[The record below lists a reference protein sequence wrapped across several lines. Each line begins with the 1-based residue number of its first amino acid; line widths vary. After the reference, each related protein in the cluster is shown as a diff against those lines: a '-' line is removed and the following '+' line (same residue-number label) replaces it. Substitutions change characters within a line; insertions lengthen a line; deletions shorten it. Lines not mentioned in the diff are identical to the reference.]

1 MLDSALTR
9 RWRSLASSHIRK
21 RGYRLQ
27 VPNFV
32 SLSISMSTFSSPL
45 LTTVVSVDASVRF
58 AAQVEQSDTE
68 ARGARSQICLYIPK
82 SLSWIITCPES
93 FCCCSIAQSLDCHLL
108 LDELFASLLKFQQEC
123 SWVLFL
129 HPSSHPQGLNM
140 ILQLARFVKFNESQ
154 WPNTTRVPRSEGLE
168 PYPRKR
174 DRPVGLVATQASRDI
189 MHKCLHHRH
198 NRARDTRYSRQRS
211 HYRLLRQVL
220 GLARIVACNGFE
232 MRLSLTILFDS
243 DVVEQG
249 ANRSAV
255 TRWYDDFRTLPQF
268 RRLTPFSLPIFVLRS
283 AKIGRLRQKF
293 STPRNL
299 FVSHIVF
306 PWLSLINL
314 HIKAFAL

>member
-68 ARGARSQICLYIPK
+68 ARGARSQICLCIPK
-82 SLSWIITCPES
+82 SLSWIIACPES
-93 FCCCSIAQSLDCHLL
+93 FCCCSMLQSLDYHLL
-108 LDELFASLLKFQQEC
+108 LDELFASLIKFQQEC
-123 SWVLFL
+123 SWVLFF
-129 HPSSHPQGLNM
+129 HPSSRPQGLNM

-154 WPNTTRVPRSEGLE
+154 WPNTTRVARSEGLE

-174 DRPVGLVATQASRDI
+174 DRPVGLVATQASRDS

-211 HYRLLRQVL
+211 HYRCSAKYSDLLESSHATDLKCDYRSQYSLIRMSSNRVQIE
-220 GLARIVACNGFE
+220 A
-232 MRLSLTILFDS
+232 LSLVGMT
-243 DVVEQG
+243 
-249 ANRSAV
+249 
-255 TRWYDDFRTLPQF
+255 
-268 RRLTPFSLPIFVLRS
+268 IFVHYPNF
-283 AKIGRLRQKF
+283 G
-293 STPRNL
+293 
-299 FVSHIVF
+299 V
-306 PWLSLINL
+306 
-314 HIKAFAL
+314 